1 MDIDNFFEKYRDK
14 CTAANGGCPVVIPKP
29 DTENGFEGV
38 KIIFINERPGRVGPA
53 KSGRISFEN
62 EDPTARWF
70 RELFALTGI
79 DRKDI
84 FITNACLYYPADVN
98 YKDRSPGTRELKCCA
113 PILKDQIE
121 RIKPQLI
128 VPLGN
133 IALKALRYVFPES
146 RQLERF
152 KLKHSIRSLI
162 TDTTPPVYPVYH
174 TSARARVTRS
184 KKDQAADW
192 RKIPQ
197 FLNSH
202 K

>member
-1 MDIDNFFEKYRDK
+1 M
-14 CTAANGGCPVVIPKP
+14 VIPKP

-113 PILKDQIE
+113 PILKDQVE
-121 RIKPQLI
+121 RIKPQHRAARQHCPEGPSLR
-128 VPLGN
+128 VPG
-133 IALKALRYVFPES
+133 IA
-146 RQLERF
+146 
-152 KLKHSIRSLI
+152 
-162 TDTTPPVYPVYH
+162 T
-174 TSARARVTRS
+174 ARALQVEAQHPLADYRHHTARLSRLSHVGSRPRNQKQERSGGRLAENPAVLEFSQIAARTRDP
-184 KKDQAADW
+184 KTY
-192 RKIPQ
+192 
-197 FLNSH
+197 N
-202 K
+202 